1 MVILKEKVLTG
12 FTAASA
18 VLILAS
24 VALTAFNVSELGTP
38 LILHFDA
45 YSGADFFGSVID
57 LWLIVGAVFLMMV
70 ANVILAEVFFRRERI
85 LSYLLI
91 GTNFLLSILLLIVV
105 AVIISV
111 N

>member
-24 VALTAFNVSELGTP
+24 VALTAFNMSELGTP

-45 YSGADFFGSVID
+45 YSGADFFGSITD
-57 LWLIVGAVFLMMV
+57 LWLIIGVVFLMIV
-70 ANVILAEVFFRRERI
+70 ANIVLAETFFRRERI
-85 LSYLLI
+85 LSYLLV
-91 GTNFLLSILLLIVV
+91 GTNFLLALLLLIVV